1 MPVITPSSP
10 SPSPSPAASQTSSAG
25 QARQD
30 DFARLMGQANE
41 RSGAA
46 AAPTRRTAQRESQE
60 PSQRAVTHHKAKV
73 GAHPRQPDTATAS
86 SPADEAG
93 RDEQAASMVKVAE
106 GEARGK
112 KLPHGHDKASATKQT
127 QGDPQ
132 VQHGTDS
139 NWQAQLP
146 AAKPGETS
154 HQPSSVDGSEAGAEA
169 GTTDGPQA
177 EAWRGNGEVWL
188 SHLQA
193 SREQPAELSGKRS
206 QPAADGQGEAAGELP
221 GARPS
226 QAKAPPAHHA
236 GSASGDDQA
245 ELFAAGE
252 LAAKPGS
259 ATTKPAGEA
268 GEALSAEFAAST
280 QEAVAKTQ
288 PGAEHASG
296 KHKTAQA
303 QNTQNPSD
311 GMAQLLAATQSGT
324 GAADPQQGELKGAY
338 LSGLASGGVA
348 AAGGNQAKVS
358 GLGKVVN
365 GATHKAGQSAGA
377 LVGQEG
383 TDLASG
389 TDPQQQLAA
398 DGSERTLEQLNTRQ
412 GLAALGSQVSQ
423 SASGGETPSAAL
435 SPATAAHGS
444 AAHLAALAQA
454 PQLAEKSDRLPT
466 HLPTLTPMPMTTN
479 LSDNADQLGQRLT
492 LMLGQKWHEAE
503 LQLEP
508 EGLGK
513 MRIQLKM
520 DQDQQAQV
528 HIMVQHPQTKE
539 LVDQALPRL
548 RDMLAGQGIQM
559 SQAQVQQHS
568 SGQQGAGAQGGQWGT
583 DGQGAGQSGRGQGQN
598 GQMSEE
604 PVTQSLAIHSTGSSG
619 IDFYA

>member
-10 SPSPSPAASQTSSAG
+10 SPSAPAASQTSSAG
-25 QARQD
+25 PARQD

-41 RSGAA
+41 RSGGAA
-46 AAPTRRTAQRESQE
+46 SPTRRTASRSKDASAAQTGEAQTAARANGQPSRVAREE
-60 PSQRAVTHHKAKV
+60 GV
-73 GAHPRQPDTATAS
+73 GTAS
-86 SPADEAG
+86 TKA
-93 RDEQAASMVKVAE
+93 QAKSQGKLQDK
-106 GEARGK
+106 GGK
-112 KLPHGHDKASATKQT
+112 KLPQD
-127 QGDPQ
+127 
-132 VQHGTDS
+132 
-139 NWQAQLP
+139 
-146 AAKPGETS
+146 E
-154 HQPSSVDGSEAGAEA
+154 PSSETVAEAQAGGVGHTPLLGQAEAGADAHKMVDAATESTSTATGAQEA
-169 GTTDGPQA
+169 ANWEGDG
-177 EAWRGNGEVWL
+177 EAWL

-193 SREQPAELSGKRS
+193 SREQPAELSGKPSR
-206 QPAADGQGEAAGELP
+206 PTADGQGEAVGALP
-221 GARPS
+221 GADPA
-226 QAKAPPAHHA
+226 QAKAPHGQGKGHA
-236 GSASGDDQA
+236 STSGDDQA
-245 ELFAAGE
+245 ELLAAGE

-259 ATTKPAGEA
+259 ATAKPAGEA
-268 GEALSAEFAAST
+268 GEALSAEFVAST

-288 PGAEHASG
+288 PGAEHATG
-296 KHKTAQA
+296 KHKTARA
-303 QNTQNPSD
+303 QNTQNQSD
-311 GMAQLLAATQSGT
+311 GMAQLLAATQSTT
-324 GAADPQQGELKGAY
+324 GAADSQQGELKGAY

-348 AAGGNQAKVS
+348 AAGGNQAKAA

-365 GATHKAGQSAGA
+365 AATHKAGQSAGA

-398 DGSERTLEQLNTRQ
+398 DGSERTLEQLSTSQ
-412 GLAALGSQVSQ
+412 GLAALGSQAAQ
-423 SASGGETPSAAL
+423 SASGGETSSSAL

-466 HLPTLTPMPMTTN
+466 NLPSLTPMPMTTN

-568 SGQQGAGAQGGQWGT
+568 GGQQGAGAQGGQWGNE
-583 DGQGAGQSGRGQGQN
+583 GQGAERGRGQGQN
-598 GQMSEE
+598 ASASEE